1 MSVTT
6 APPVKTLEV
15 AEGTTLGYREMGA
28 GPAVLLVHGWPTSS
42 FLWREVMP
50 AIAETNRVLAIDL
63 PGFGASD
70 KPPHSR
76 YTFADFEQAI
86 DGFLATLQIDQVAVA
101 AHDIGGPVAVH
112 WALIRPG
119 RVTRLALLNTLLYP
133 EFDDSV
139 IQFVIELATPATR
152 AHRTSD
158 AGLAEVMRLG
168 VHDPAVIDDAVLAGV
183 FAPFDTADERRALAL
198 AGIGLEPHGFT
209 EIAAGL
215 GSLTMPV
222 RAIYGEDDRVLPD
235 VATTMARLAIDV
247 PHAEVTAI
255 PDCGHFLQEEA
266 PELVGQ
272 LLAEFFRQG

>member
-6 APPVKTLEV
+6 APPVKTVEV
-15 AEGTTLGYREMGA
+15 VNGTTLGYREMGA

-50 AIAETNRVLAIDL
+50 VIAETNRVMAIDL

-76 YTFADFEQAI
+76 YTFADFEHAI
-86 DGFLATLQIDQVAVA
+86 DGFLAALQIEQVAVA

-112 WALIRPG
+112 WALSRPA

-168 VHDPAVIDDAVLAGV
+168 MHDPALIDDDVLAGV

-198 AGIGLEPHGFT
+198 AGIGLEPHGFM

-247 PHAEVTAI
+247 PHAEVTVI
-255 PDCGHFLQEEA
+255 PECGHFLQEEA
-266 PELVGQ
+266 PELVGE
-272 LLAEFFRQG
+272 LLAEFFQAR

>member
-1 MSVTT
+1 MPAITT
-6 APPVKTLEV
+6 PTVKSL
-15 AEGTTLGYREMGA
+15 ALADGTTLGYREMGT

-42 FLWREVMP
+42 FLWRDVMP

-70 KPPHSR
+70 KPGHR
-76 YTFADFEQAI
+76 HYTFEHFERAI
-86 DGFLATLQIDQVAVA
+86 DGFLAALEIDEVALA
-101 AHDIGGPVAVH
+101 AHDLGGPVAVH
-112 WALIRPG
+112 WALSRTE

-139 IQFVIELATPATR
+139 IQFVIELATPSTR
-152 AHRTSD
+152 AHRVGD
-158 AGLAEVMRLG
+158 AGLAEIMRLG
-168 VHDPAVIDDAVLAGV
+168 VHDPALIDDEVLAGV

-198 AGIGLEPHGFT
+198 AGIGLQPQGFT

-235 VATTMARLAIDV
+235 VAETMRRLAVDV

-255 PDCGHFLQEEA
+255 PECGHFLQEEA
-266 PELVGQ
+266 PALVGT
-272 LLAEFFRQG
+272 LLAEFFRAT

>member
-6 APPVKTLEV
+6 APPLKTLEV
-15 AEGTTLGYREMGA
+15 AGGTTLGYREMGA

-86 DGFLATLQIDQVAVA
+86 DGFLAALQIDQLGLA
-101 AHDIGGPVAVH
+101 AHDIGGPVAVR
-112 WALIRPG
+112 WALTRPG

-168 VHDPAVIDDAVLAGV
+168 MHDPALIDDEVLAGV
-183 FAPFDTADERRALAL
+183 FAPFETAEERRALAL
-198 AGIGLEPHGFT
+198 AGIGLEPKGFA

-215 GSLTMPV
+215 SSLTMPV
-222 RAIYGEDDRVLPD
+222 RAVYGADDRVLPD
-235 VATTMARLAIDV
+235 VATTMRRLAIDV
-247 PHAEVTAI
+247 SHAEVTEI
-255 PDCGHFLQEEA
+255 PECGHFLQEEA
-266 PELVGQ
+266 PELVGE
-272 LLAEFFRQG
+272 LLAEFFRRD

>member
-1 MSVTT
+1 MTVAT
-6 APPVKTLEV
+6 APPVKTLTT
-15 AEGTTLGYREMGA
+15 AGGTTLGYREMGT

-42 FLWREVMP
+42 FLWRDVMP
-50 AIAETNRVLAIDL
+50 GLAATNRVLAIDL

-86 DGFLATLQIDQVAVA
+86 DGFLAAVQIDEVALA

-112 WALIRPG
+112 WALNRPG

-168 VHDPAVIDDAVLAGV
+168 MHDPTLIDDDVLAGV
-183 FAPFDTADERRALAL
+183 FAPFESPAERRALAL
-198 AGIGLEPHGFT
+198 AGIGLEPQGFA

-235 VATTMARLAIDV
+235 VATTMSRLAGDV

-255 PDCGHFLQEEA
+255 AECGHFLQEEA
-266 PELVGQ
+266 PDVVGT
-272 LLAEFFRQG
+272 LLAEFFRVG

>member
-6 APPVKTLEV
+6 APPLKTLEV
-15 AEGTTLGYREMGA
+15 ADGTTLGYREMGS

-86 DGFLATLQIDQVAVA
+86 DGFLAALQIEQLGLA

-112 WALIRPG
+112 WALTRPG
-119 RVTRLALLNTLLYP
+119 RVTHLALLNTLLYP

-168 VHDPAVIDDAVLAGV
+168 MHNPTLIDDEVLAGV
-183 FAPFDTADERRALAL
+183 FAPFETADERRALAL
-198 AGIGLEPHGFT
+198 AGIGLEPEGFT

-215 GSLTMPV
+215 GSLTMRV
-222 RAIYGEDDRVLPD
+222 RAIYGADDRVLPD
-235 VATTMARLAIDV
+235 VATTMRRLASDV
-247 PHAEVTAI
+247 GHAEVTEI
-255 PDCGHFLQEEA
+255 PECGHFLQEEA
-266 PELVGQ
+266 PELVGE
-272 LLAEFFRQG
+272 LLAEFFRGD